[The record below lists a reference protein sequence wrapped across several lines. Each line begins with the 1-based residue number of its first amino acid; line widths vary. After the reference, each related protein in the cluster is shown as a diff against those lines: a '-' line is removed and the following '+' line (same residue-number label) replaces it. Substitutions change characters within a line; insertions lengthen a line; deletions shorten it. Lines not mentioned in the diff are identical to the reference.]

1 MSDITQT
8 STEMAPFYL
17 LTFENLPIF
26 EQLQIEEALVRSDD
40 RNWIIL
46 NFGTPPAIVMGIS
59 GKQELLIN
67 REKIKSAPI
76 PIIRRFS
83 GGGTVVVD
91 EHTLF
96 YTLIGN
102 RSALDFPCY
111 PNELMR
117 WTEKL
122 YLPAFADL
130 PFALRDH
137 DYVLHNKK
145 FGGNAQYLSKN
156 RWLHHSSFLWDYTP
170 HKMDYLLMPPKMP
183 AYRQERSHTDFLCPL
198 KQHFPS
204 QERFKSQMLKALQ
217 KQLKLIP
224 SALSELK
231 ELLEGPHRRS
241 TRLEE
246 GVGREA

>member
-1 MSDITQT
+1 MPDIKNR
-8 STEMAPFYL
+8 ALFYL
-17 LTFENLPIF
+17 LAFENLPIF
-26 EQLQIEEALVRSDD
+26 EQLQIEEALVRADT
-40 RNWIIL
+40 RNWIIV
-46 NFGTPPAIVMGIS
+46 NSGTSPAIVMGIS
-59 GKQELLIN
+59 GKQELLID
-67 REKIKSAPI
+67 REKTKQQPI

-117 WTEKL
+117 LTEQL
-122 YLPAFADL
+122 YLPAFEPL

-137 DYVLHNKK
+137 DYVIEDKK

-156 RWLHHSSFLWDYTP
+156 RWLHHSSLLWDYSP
-170 HKMDYLLMPPKMP
+170 HKMEYLLMPPKMP
-183 AYRQERSHTDFLCPL
+183 AYRQQRNHTDFLCTL
-198 KQHFPS
+198 KQHFLS
-204 QERFKSQMLKALQ
+204 QDVFKSKMLHAIRK
-217 KQLKLIP
+217 KFTVIP
-224 SALSELK
+224 TTLAESKVLP
-231 ELLEGPHRRS
+231 EGPHRRS

-246 GVGREA
+246 PGL